1 MGVTQ
6 DELGSIT
13 IPSLVIPGNDNTH
26 NSVSGITAYEMLGNS
41 ELFQLP
47 IDDVDVDLIPWSDW
61 AEYEDQIAETMS
73 EFIQRCYGYSIIQSF
88 LSCFVSNSYPLFLT
102 IIVCSICVPPTPNI
116 WHMGFQYTKQYF
128 RVMVCQYLEK
138 I

>member
-6 DELGSIT
+6 DELGSIN

-26 NSVSGITAYEMLGNS
+26 NSVSGVTAYDKLGNS

-61 AEYEDQIAETMS
+61 AEYEDQIAGSMS
-73 EFIQRCYGYSIIQSF
+73 EFIQR
-88 LSCFVSNSYPLFLT
+88 
-102 IIVCSICVPPTPNI
+102 
-116 WHMGFQYTKQYF
+116 
-128 RVMVCQYLEK
+128 VMATQ
-138 I
+138 